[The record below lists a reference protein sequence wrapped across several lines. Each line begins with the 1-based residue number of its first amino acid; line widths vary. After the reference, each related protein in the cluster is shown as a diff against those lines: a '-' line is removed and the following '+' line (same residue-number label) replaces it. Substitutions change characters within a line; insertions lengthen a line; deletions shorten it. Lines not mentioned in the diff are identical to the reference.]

1 MATAELYISN
11 LIGAA
16 FVRISDDWWIMPLI
30 EGGWANRRP
39 WDVAKPYKD
48 AIIRR
53 GDRYN
58 IIEANSWHMST
69 YYGIPAEHVD
79 TRAARERLGID

>member
-1 MATAELYISN
+1 MDH
-11 LIGAA
+11 AA
-16 FVRISDDWWIMPLI
+16 D
-30 EGGWANRRP
+30 RRRLGESPP